1 MQTRSLLA
9 VLACAG
15 GTVRVLDGADLE
27 AHCRQSKA
35 QPPPRHELRIP
46 SVPTT
51 LHLAANDGG
60 ESGQNVL
67 FGTDDGRVGV
77 VTVTRWVKLV
87 GGESHPK
94 FTFQFYYKFETDIFL
109 NIR

>member
-1 MQTRSLLA
+1 MP
-9 VLACAG
+9 VLACAD
-15 GTVRVLDGADLE
+15 GTVRVLDAADLE
-27 AHCRQSKA
+27 AHCRQSKG

-46 SVPTT
+46 STPTV

-77 VTVTRWVKLV
+77 ITVTRFV
-87 GGESHPK
+87 PK
-94 FTFQFYYKFETDIFL
+94 RIPNRHIVFFL
-109 NIR
+109 SFF